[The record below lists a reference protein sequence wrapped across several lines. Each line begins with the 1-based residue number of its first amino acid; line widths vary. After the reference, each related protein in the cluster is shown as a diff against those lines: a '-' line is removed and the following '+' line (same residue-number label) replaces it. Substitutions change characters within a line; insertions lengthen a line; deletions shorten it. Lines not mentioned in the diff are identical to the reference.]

1 LASRNKEKEDG
12 MKFIVPV
19 RTTTTEI
26 YRVEAENAEEAMN
39 LALEDNDPDYVT
51 CIDLIEGDSECQ
63 FRDIY
68 QEKEI

>member
-1 LASRNKEKEDG
+1 

-19 RTTTTEI
+19 RTITTEI